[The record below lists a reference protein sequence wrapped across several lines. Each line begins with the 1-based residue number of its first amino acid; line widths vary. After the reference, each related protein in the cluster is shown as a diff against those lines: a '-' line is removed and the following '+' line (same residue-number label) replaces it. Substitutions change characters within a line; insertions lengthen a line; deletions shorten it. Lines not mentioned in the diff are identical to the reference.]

1 VNRSET
7 FLRRWSRLKRDDLHR
22 PETAETE
29 GPPAPTPAAAGD
41 DAAAPG
47 AAGDGQVPPQPAT
60 ERPALPDIQSITP
73 GSDIRAFLAAGVPA
87 ELTKAALR
95 RVWTVD
101 PAIRDFIGLAENQWD
116 FTDPTSIPGFGPLAP
131 TDDVGRLVSQ
141 ALGQGLDPP
150 GPPADRAGPT
160 RLGSAAPS
168 CTPDGRQDDGQVY
181 GMPERNVDVSRRG
194 DAVEGQQKLVLAATQ
209 HPQPPADDRRLASRR
224 SHGRALP
231 K

>member
-1 VNRSET
+1 MNRSET
-7 FLRRWSRLKRDDLHR
+7 FLTRWSRLKRDDLQR
-22 PETAETE
+22 PETAEE
-29 GPPAPTPAAAGD
+29 PPGPTPETAREE
-41 DAAAPG
+41 AAPG
-47 AAGDGQVPPQPAT
+47 AAGDARPPPQPAP
-60 ERPALPDIQSITP
+60 ELPALPDIDSIAS

-95 RVWTVD
+95 RAWTVD

-150 GPPADRAGPT
+150 APPAQRAGSS
-160 RLGSAAPS
+160 LGSVAPS
-168 CTPDGRQDDGQVY
+168 NPPDVRQDDGQVH
-181 GMPERNVDVSRRG
+181 GMPARTRDVSRRG
-194 DAVEGQQKLVLAATQ
+194 GAVEDQQKIDLAATQ
-209 HPQPPADDRRLASRR
+209 HPQPTADDGRLPSRR

>member
-1 VNRSET
+1 MNRSET
-7 FLRRWSRLKRDDLHR
+7 FLTRWSRLKRDDLQR
-22 PETAETE
+22 PETAEE
-29 GPPAPTPAAAGD
+29 PPGPTP
-41 DAAAPG
+41 DAAREG
-47 AAGDGQVPPQPAT
+47 
-60 ERPALPDIQSITP
+60 
-73 GSDIRAFLAAGVPA
+73 AFLAAGVPA

-95 RVWTVD
+95 RAWTVD

-150 GPPADRAGPT
+150 APPAQRAGSS
-160 RLGSAAPS
+160 LGSVAPS
-168 CTPDGRQDDGQVY
+168 NPPDVRQDDGQVH
-181 GMPERNVDVSRRG
+181 GMPERTRDVSPRG
-194 DAVEGQQKLVLAATQ
+194 DAVEDQQKIDLAATQ
-209 HPQPPADDRRLASRR
+209 HPQPTADDGRLPSRR

>member
-1 VNRSET
+1 LNRSET
-7 FLRRWSRLKRDDLHR
+7 FLRRWSRLKRDDPHR
-22 PETAETE
+22 SETAATE
-29 GPPAPTPAAAGD
+29 GPPAPTPEAARD

-60 ERPALPDIQSITP
+60 QRPALPDIHSITP
-73 GSDIRAFLAAGVPA
+73 GSDLRAFLAAGVPA
-87 ELTKAALR
+87 QLTKAALR
-95 RVWTVD
+95 RAWTVD

-131 TDDVGRLVSQ
+131 TDDVGRLVAQ
-141 ALGQGLDPP
+141 ALGQGLEPP
-150 GPPADRAGPT
+150 APPADRAGA

-168 CTPDGRQDDGQVY
+168 GIPDGRQDDGQVY
-181 GMPERNVDVSRRG
+181 GIPERNGDASRRG
-194 DAVEGQQKLVLAATQ
+194 EAVEDQQKIVLAATQ
-209 HPQPPADDRRLASRR
+209 HPQPTADDRRLASRR

>member
-1 VNRSET
+1 LNRSET
-7 FLRRWSRLKRDDLHR
+7 FLTRWSRLKRDDLQR
-22 PETAETE
+22 PETAEE
-29 GPPAPTPAAAGD
+29 PASPTPDAARG

-47 AAGDGQVPPQPAT
+47 AAGDGRPPPQPT
-60 ERPALPDIQSITP
+60 PELPALPDIDAITS

-95 RVWTVD
+95 RAWTVD

-141 ALGQGLDPP
+141 ALGQDLP
-150 GPPADRAGPT
+150 PPALPAQQAGSSPA
-160 RLGSAAPS
+160 GVAPS
-168 CTPDGRQDDGQVY
+168 CPPDGRQVVGQVH
-181 GMPERNVDVSRRG
+181 GIPERNRDVPQRG
-194 DAVEGQQKLVLAATQ
+194 DAVEDQQKVDLAATQ
-209 HPQPPADDRRLASRR
+209 HPQSIADAGRLPSRR